1 MIAAAIGFA
10 FLATVIVCSTIL
22 VVDWIMRE
30 EVDDSDEG

>member
-10 FLATVIVCSTIL
+10 FLATVVICSAIL

-30 EVDDSDEG
+30 EEDNEK